1 MQKRP
6 TAPITEM
13 RIRALTLDLD
23 DTLWPIGPVMLR
35 AEERLDAWLKVHCPR
50 AAEKYPIAA
59 MRELRD
65 RIASENPHLSHDFTE
80 QRKLSLQA
88 ALHPH
93 GYEDRHV
100 EGAFTE
106 FYAARNEIECYPD
119 SLAALERLAAMY
131 PLVSITNGNAD
142 LERIGLAHFFKFA
155 ITARGCGVAKPDA
168 RIFDFAC
175 TQLEVTPSE
184 VLHVG
189 DDPQL
194 DVVGARNAGL
204 RTAWINRTGAL
215 WQHGAHPDIV
225 VSDLAELA
233 DLLESPIR
241 LSA

>member
-1 MQKRP
+1 
-6 TAPITEM
+6 M

-23 DTLWPIGPVMLR
+23 DTLWPIAPVMVR
-35 AEERLDAWLKVHCPR
+35 AEERLDAWLKANCPR
-50 AAEKYPIAA
+50 AAEKFPIAA

-88 ALHPH
+88 ALLPH
-93 GYEDRHV
+93 GYEHMHV
-100 EGAFTE
+100 EEAFTE

-119 SLAALERLAAMY
+119 SLLALERLAAKY

-155 ITARGCGVAKPDA
+155 IAARGFGVGKPDK
-168 RIFDFAC
+168 RIFDAAC
-175 TQLEVTPSE
+175 TMLDVPPDE

-194 DVVGARNAGL
+194 DVVGARDAGL
-204 RTAWINRTGAL
+204 RTAWINRAQAAWT
-215 WQHGAHPDIV
+215 HGDAPDIV
-225 VSDLAELA
+225 VHDLGELA
-233 DLLESPIR
+233 DRLDSPSR
-241 LSA
+241 DAVRRSA